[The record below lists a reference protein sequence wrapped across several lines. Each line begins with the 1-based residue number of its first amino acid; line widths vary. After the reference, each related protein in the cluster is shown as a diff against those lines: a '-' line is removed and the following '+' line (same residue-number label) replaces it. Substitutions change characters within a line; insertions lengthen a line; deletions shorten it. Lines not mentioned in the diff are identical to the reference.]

1 MLWHWFCP
9 IESYQPFCFF
19 IIVYIRWQIISL
31 FICLFF
37 CLLVLLFCLVL
48 CLFAFLL
55 LCLSFCLLGCPF
67 VFMSVLSSVCL
78 SVILSIFP
86 SICPFVCP
94 SVRLFVCPSKLYLCQ
109 IVKNWHQ
116 THQVNISNIHVLNV
130 TQNFKLNPIWRLIK
144 WINMS
149 M

>member
-9 IESYQPFCFF
+9 NWKLSTILLFYHCIYKVADNFS
-19 IIVYIRWQIISL
+19 VYMS
-31 FICLFF
+31 
-37 CLLVLLFCLVL
+37 VLLSVGPSLLSGFMSVCLSV
-48 CLFAFLL
+48 AMSVFLPVR
-55 LCLSFCLLGCPF
+55 LSFCLYVCPF
-67 VFMSVLSSVCL
+67 FCL

-86 SICPFVCP
+86 SICSFVCP
-94 SVRLFVCPSKLYLCQ
+94 SVHLFVCPSKLYLCQ